1 MNDRQA
7 PHLKAAARRSLHP
20 PAGSESKRY
29 PVAHRDRTHTV
40 SAQPAERSR
49 ASERGAGLTI
59 RIAPDVR
66 APKKALG
73 DVAGT
78 TRRAGYGKGKRV
90 SGPGT
95 TARALLGQ
103 QPRSREHT
111 VGRKGEAVRPRNGDR
126 EMDQI
131 DELNSLCAALTEG
144 QDQRS

>member
-1 MNDRQA
+1 MNDRKA

-29 PVAHRDRTHTV
+29 PVAHRDRTQTV

-49 ASERGAGLTI
+49 ASERAAGLTI

-78 TRRAGYGKGKRV
+78 TRRAGDGKGEQV
-90 SGPGT
+90 SGP
-95 TARALLGQ
+95 ASVRALPGQ
-103 QPRSREHT
+103 QPRWRRHT
-111 VGRKGEAVRPRNGDR
+111 VGRKGEAMGYSTSIR
-126 EMDQI
+126 I
-131 DELNSLCAALTEG
+131 
-144 QDQRS
+144 